1 MEYWWDTVLQTI
13 DLVNI
18 MGNNASNLM
27 MKGLIHFALRSFFF
41 LKVVRQNRFSF
52 DFFKK
57 AVLFCFVFLLFPV
70 SQLLLGQNFENLY
83 F

>member
-1 MEYWWDTVLQTI
+1 MQTI

-57 AVLFCFVFLLFPV
+57 AVLFCFVFL
-70 SQLLLGQNFENLY
+70 
-83 F
+83 